1 MVIQNIDV
9 KHPCPAESDVPR
21 QELAN
26 VPPFDRAAEEARM
39 GNFELEDAFK
49 NVLAVLGEDTE
60 YNLDTLLDFNMNI
73 E

>member
-1 MVIQNIDV
+1 M
-9 KHPCPAESDVPR
+9 
-21 QELAN
+21 
-26 VPPFDRAAEEARM
+26 PPFDRAAEEARM